1 MRIFRII
8 SEIRNYF
15 YLLKVIRKNK
25 LTPEWSKLNL
35 RTNWF
40 GSIATVINLPPDVF
54 KGESIYYQMY
64 VIEQMKP
71 INRYL
76 ESLNLQEIIYP
87 RTESLVDPKEGVYSY
102 LVKYNPLFR
111 DFTFWW
117 VVSRLGMLSV
127 VIWVQARFDLIGLVY
142 QFGSYIASFI
152 TGR

>member
-8 SEIRNYF
+8 SEVRNYF
-15 YLLKVIRKNK
+15 YLLKVIRKNR
-25 LTPEWSKLNL
+25 LSPEWSKLKL

-54 KGESIYYQMY
+54 QGEPIYYQMY

-87 RTESLVDPKEGVYSY
+87 KTESLVNPKEGVYSY
-102 LVKYNPLFR
+102 LVKYHPLFR
-111 DFTFWW
+111 DLTFWW
-117 VVSRLGMLSV
+117 VMSRAGFVALI
-127 VIWVQARFDLIGLVY
+127 IWLQSRFDVAGLVV
-142 QFGSYIASFI
+142 QFFKFLFGN
-152 TGR
+152 